1 MDGDEHRRFRAVI
14 DRHLADDVIRPLE
27 PSIRHIADDAAARLV
42 EGPASGVELVREF
55 GRRVAVRSQCEWLGW
70 PDSLD
75 ATLTGWMD
83 DNHAA
88 TRSGDRRRTA
98 EVARRFDEIIRGIL
112 ADKEPDG
119 GAGADPTSRLMA
131 DRVEDPAAPGG
142 SRPLTT
148 EEIVSILRNW
158 TAGDL
163 GSIAASIGVVGH
175 YLAARPELQDRMRA
189 WAADETAHA
198 AELDA
203 AIDEILRIDDPFPAN
218 RRVTTADVEVG
229 DAVIPSGSRVE
240 LDWIAANRDADV
252 FGDPDEFRPEANA
265 AANLVY
271 GTGPHVCP
279 GRLISTIEIR
289 CAIAALLRA
298 TGSFRLDGDRPS
310 EREERPAGGWR
321 TVHLVLG

>member
-1 MDGDEHRRFRAVI
+1 MAGTTPSPESRCPVGRGPDGTWALRGHAEVEAAARDPRRFSSAASSHLNVPNGMDGDEHRRFRAVI

-27 PSIRHIADDAAARLV
+27 PSIRRI
-42 EGPASGVELVREF
+42 
-55 GRRVAVRSQCEWLGW
+55 
-70 PDSLD
+70 
-75 ATLTGWMD
+75 
-83 DNHAA
+83 
-88 TRSGDRRRTA
+88 A

-112 ADKEPDG
+112 ADKEPGG

-252 FGDPDEFRPEANA
+252 FCDPDEFRPEANA

-321 TVHLVLG
+321 TVHLGLG

>member
-1 MDGDEHRRFRAVI
+1 
-14 DRHLADDVIRPLE
+14 
-27 PSIRHIADDAAARLV
+27 
-42 EGPASGVELVREF
+42 
-55 GRRVAVRSQCEWLGW
+55 
-70 PDSLD
+70 
-75 ATLTGWMD
+75 
-83 DNHAA
+83 
-88 TRSGDRRRTA
+88 
-98 EVARRFDEIIRGIL
+98 
-112 ADKEPDG
+112 
-119 GAGADPTSRLMA
+119 
-131 DRVEDPAAPGG
+131 
-142 SRPLTT
+142 
-148 EEIVSILRNW
+148 
-158 TAGDL
+158 
-163 GSIAASIGVVGH
+163 
-175 YLAARPELQDRMRA
+175 MRA
-189 WAADETAHA
+189 SAADETAHA

-321 TVHLVLG
+321 TSPRAGLTHGHARKSGPRVIPGGRLRLSGDRCATSARSGARQSGTWSRRPCSRPR